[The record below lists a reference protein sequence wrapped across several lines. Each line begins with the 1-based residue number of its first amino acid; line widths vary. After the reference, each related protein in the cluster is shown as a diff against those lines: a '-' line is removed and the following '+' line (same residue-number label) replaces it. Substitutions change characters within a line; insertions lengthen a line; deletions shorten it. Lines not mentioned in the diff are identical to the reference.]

1 MDAEQI
7 QQQMRLRRA
16 AIDAKLDRL
25 QATAQTARRRGV
37 AAFFIATSVSLLAVW
52 LVRRRA
58 TRHSRRRS
66 SEVLRMARIS

>member
-7 QQQMRLRRA
+7 QQQMRIRRA

-25 QATAQTARRRGV
+25 EAAVHTAGRRSATTLLI
-37 AAFFIATSVSLLAVW
+37 AASVSLLAFW

-58 TRHSRRRS
+58 ARRQGRRPTGA
-66 SEVLRMARIS
+66 LRLARVS

>member
-7 QQQMRLRRA
+7 QQQMRIRRA

-25 QATAQTARRRGV
+25 QAAADTARRRSA
-37 AAFFIATSVSLLAVW
+37 AAFLIATSVGLLAVW

-58 TRHSRRRS
+58 ARRRGRRP
-66 SEVLRMARIS
+66 EALRLARVS